1 MSDVI
6 PLRAGAAAPLPNGAE
21 PDVIA
26 LLEDA
31 LAQAQRGEVAALALV
46 LVNPHGAIRTRVRNP
61 SIHRNNL
68 TAGAAYLLADMTAE
82 SRTE

>member
-6 PLRAGAAAPLPNGAE
+6 QLRAGAAAPLPNGAE

-26 LLEDA
+26 LLESA
-31 LAQAQRGEVAALALV
+31 LEAARRGEVAACALV
-46 LVNPHGAIRTRVRNP
+46 LVNPHGSIRTQVRNP

-68 TAGAAYLLADMTAE
+68 TAGAAYLLHDGCAD
-82 SRTE
+82 SRDA

>member
-31 LAQAQRGEVAALALV
+31 LAQAQRGEVAACALV

-68 TAGAAYLLADMTAE
+68 TAGAAYLLHDGCAD
-82 SRTE
+82 SRDA